1 MTCTLADAVGSI
13 FWRLDFAPLLAA
25 VLAGA
30 LCGLLS
36 GVLVLRRSAMLG
48 DAISHAVLPGLVI
61 AFLLTGTR
69 SVGPMLIG
77 AALAGVLAVGMIEA
91 LRRLARVEAGA
102 ATGVVFSVF
111 FALGVVLINAY
122 ADAIDL
128 DPGCVLYGSLEGLR
142 WPGLNSPSNLLNIET
157 LTNTPRPI
165 ATLAAT
171 LAVTLVLLAGGFK
184 LLRLWCFD
192 AGLMASLGLRP
203 GLVGCIVIA
212 LVAAATVA
220 SFEAVGS
227 ILVVALLACPGAAAR
242 HLTDRFGSHL
252 LLSTL
257 LAVLAAVA
265 GYTLAVWGP
274 GLFGHPHA
282 VSAPGMIAVCS
293 GVILLVCVLGR
304 MVRKKLLALSPRH
317 FA

>member
-1 MTCTLADAVGSI
+1 
-13 FWRLDFAPLLAA
+13 
-25 VLAGA
+25 
-30 LCGLLS
+30 
-36 GVLVLRRSAMLG
+36 
-48 DAISHAVLPGLVI
+48 VLPGLVI

-142 WPGLNSPSNLLNIET
+142 WPGLNSPSDLLNIQT

-171 LAVTLVLLAGGFK
+171 LAVTLVLFAGGFK

-212 LVAAATVA
+212 LVAAATV
-220 SFEAVGS
+220 
-227 ILVVALLACPGAAAR
+227 
-242 HLTDRFGSHL
+242 
-252 LLSTL
+252 
-257 LAVLAAVA
+257 AVLAAVA

-304 MVRKKLLALSPRH
+304 MVRKKLLALSQRH